1 MGRFVGIGEAA
12 AALGVSIT
20 TLRRWE
26 ASGKLAA
33 EHTAGGHRRYDL
45 AKLKPELFRAE
56 ADAQRRTVAYAR
68 VSSHD
73 QKDDLERQK
82 QVLELYCAR
91 QGWTFEVIADL
102 GSGMNY
108 HKKGL
113 KKLLEAIIDGQIGR
127 LVITHKD
134 RLLRFGAELVFAICE
149 AKKVEVIILNQG
161 SQSDASPAQQGND
174 ADPTF
179 EEDLAKDVL
188 EIITVFSAR
197 LYGSRSGKNQKL
209 LDDVKK
215 VVEEAQ
221 C

>member
-1 MGRFVGIGEAA
+1 MERYVSIGEAA
-12 AALGVSIT
+12 KALGVSIT

-26 ASGKLAA
+26 ASGKLVP

-56 ADAQRRTVAYAR
+56 DESNRRTVAYAR

-73 QKDDLERQK
+73 QKADLERQK
-82 QVLELYCAR
+82 QVLELYCAQ
-91 QGWTFEVIADL
+91 QGWNFEIVSDL

-113 KKLLEAIIDGQIGR
+113 KRLLDAVIDDQVGR

-134 RLLRFGAELVFAICE
+134 RLLRFGAELVFSICE
-149 AKKVEVIILNQG
+149 AKNVEVVILNQG
-161 SQSDASPAQQGND
+161 EDTP
-174 ADPTF
+174 F

-197 LYGSRSGKNQKL
+197 LYGSRSRKNQKL
-209 LDDVKK
+209 LDGVKQT
-215 VVEEAQ
+215 VEASQ

>member
-1 MGRFVGIGEAA
+1 MDRFVGVGEAA
-12 AALGVSIT
+12 RALGVSVT

-26 ASGKLAA
+26 ASGRLTA

-45 AKLKPELFRAE
+45 AKIRPELLRAAEE
-56 ADAQRRTVAYAR
+56 ASRKTVAYAR

-82 QVLELYCAR
+82 QVLELYCAQ

-102 GSGMNY
+102 GCGMNY
-108 HKKGL
+108 QKKGL
-113 KKLLEAIIDGQIGR
+113 KRLLDAVINGSVGR

-134 RLLRFGAELVFAICE
+134 RLLRLGAELVFAICE
-149 AKKVEVIILNQG
+149 VKNVEVVILNKG
-161 SQSDASPAQQGND
+161 
-174 ADPTF
+174 ADTTF

-197 LYGSRSGKNQKL
+197 LYGSRSRKNQKL
-209 LDDVKK
+209 LDGVRQA
-215 VVEEAQ
+215 VENAQ
-221 C
+221 Q

>member
-1 MGRFVGIGEAA
+1 MERLVSIGEAA
-12 AALGVSIT
+12 SALGVSIT

-26 ASGKLAA
+26 VSGKLVP

-45 AKLKPELFRAE
+45 AKLRPEMFRTDVE
-56 ADAQRRTVAYAR
+56 ANRRTVAYAR

-82 QVLELYCAR
+82 QVLEIYCAR

-113 KKLLEAIIDGQIGR
+113 KRLLNMILADEVGR

-149 AKKVEVIILNQG
+149 AKQVEVVILNQG
-161 SQSDASPAQQGND
+161 EDT
-174 ADPTF
+174 TF

-197 LYGSRSGKNQKL
+197 LYGSRSRKNQKL
-209 LDDVKK
+209 LEGIKAA
-215 VVEEAQ
+215 VEASQ

>member
-1 MGRFVGIGEAA
+1 MNRLIPIGQASKI
-12 AALGVSIT
+12 LGVSIT

-26 ASGKLAA
+26 LEGKLIP
-33 EHTAGGHRRYDL
+33 EHTKCGHRRYDL
-45 AKLKPELFRAE
+45 AQLRPEWVRSSS
-56 ADAQRRTVAYAR
+56 DNRRTIGYAR

-73 QKDDLERQK
+73 QKADLERQK
-82 QVLELYCAR
+82 QVLELYCAK
-91 QGWTFEVIADL
+91 QGWAFEIVSDL

-108 HKKGL
+108 YKKGL
-113 KKLLEAIIDGQIGR
+113 TRLLNEIISDQVGR

-134 RLLRFGAELVFAICE
+134 RLLRFGAELVFALCE
-149 AKKVEVIILNQG
+149 VKQVEVLILNQG
-161 SQSDASPAQQGND
+161 EDT
-174 ADPTF
+174 TF

-197 LYGSRSGKNQKL
+197 LYGSRSRKNQKL

-215 VVEEAQ
+215 VVEDSET

>member
-1 MGRFVGIGEAA
+1 MERFVGIGEAA
-12 AALGVSIT
+12 SALGVSIT

-26 ASGKLAA
+26 ASGRLVP

-45 AKLKPELFRAE
+45 AKLRPEMFRAE
-56 ADAQRRTVAYAR
+56 AEADRRTVAYAR

-113 KKLLEAIIDGQIGR
+113 KRLLDAILAGEIGR

-149 AKKVEVIILNQG
+149 AKNVEVVILNQG
-161 SQSDASPAQQGND
+161 EDT
-174 ADPTF
+174 TF
-179 EEDLAKDVL
+179 EEDLAKDML

-197 LYGSRSGKNQKL
+197 LYGSRSHKNQKL
-209 LDDVKK
+209 IDGVRRA
-215 VVEEAQ
+215 VEQAQ
-221 C
+221 SC